1 MKQQTLWTRALIS
14 ARTRAS
20 GAWSVF
26 RYEFIELNWYRWY
39 ALKSYVLSALW
50 IVPFVAV
57 VIELVLVRLAAA
69 VDDWLIATG
78 RIDQAS
84 VLAVTGTAG
93 VSSMLETIIAAS
105 MSFLV
110 FTFGSLLVAIQVA
123 GGQYTPRV
131 IATIFL
137 RDNVVR
143 SCVGLFVVTLL
154 FANRTLRMMGDTVH
168 QLNTFLS
175 ASFGLLSIVTFL
187 FLIDYAARML
197 RPVSI
202 VARVGESGLA
212 VIRSV
217 YPEQTARPGSID
229 SPRELASPERIVDHS
244 GASGAVLAVNLK
256 ALVAQA
262 RRAGGIIEF
271 VPQVG
276 DFLAP
281 GEALFRLY
289 GGASHI
295 DERQLRAEVA
305 IGTERTME
313 QDPTF
318 AFRILVDIALKALS
332 AAINDPT
339 TAVLAIDQ
347 LQRLLRRV
355 GLQDLRGEAICD
367 QAGELRL
374 ILRTPNWEDFVH
386 LACTEI
392 RHCGTGSIQVV
403 RRMRSLLVNLMQT
416 LPPHRHAELRQQ
428 LALLDRAVVAH
439 YKFPEDLALARI
451 PDSQGLGGG
460 LGVQPVNEVQSDD
473 GGEREN

>member
-1 MKQQTLWTRALIS
+1 MKQETLWTRALTS
-14 ARTRAS
+14 AQARSSR
-20 GAWSVF
+20 AWSIF
-26 RYEFIELNWYRWY
+26 KYEFIELNWCRWY

-57 VIELVLVRLAAA
+57 LVEQVLVRLAAA
-69 VDDWLIATG
+69 VDDWLIASGT
-78 RIDQAS
+78 IEQS
-84 VLAVTGTAG
+84 TVLAVTGTAG
-93 VSSMLETIIAAS
+93 VRSVLETIITATL
-105 MSFLV
+105 SFLV
-110 FTFGSLLVAIQVA
+110 FTVGSLLGAIQVA

-154 FANRTLRMMGDTVH
+154 FANRTLRQMDAMAH
-168 QLNTFLS
+168 QMNFLLS
-175 ASFGLLSIVTFL
+175 ACLGLLSIVTFL

-212 VIRSV
+212 VIKGV
-217 YPEQTARPGSID
+217 YPEQTARPGVIESSRKLT
-229 SPRELASPERIVDHS
+229 SPNRIVVHA
-244 GASGAVLAVNLK
+244 GASGAVLAVNLN

-262 RRAGGIIEF
+262 RQAGGIIEF
-271 VPQVG
+271 VPQIG

-281 GEALFRLY
+281 DEALFRLY
-289 GGASHI
+289 GGASGI
-295 DERQLRAEVA
+295 DERQLRADVA

-318 AFRILVDIALKALS
+318 AFRILVDIAIKALS

-355 GLQDLRGEAICD
+355 GLQDLHSDEICD
-367 QAGELRL
+367 KTGELRL
-374 ILRTPNWEDFVH
+374 IFRTPNWEDFVH

-392 RHCGTGSIQVV
+392 RHCGAGSIQVV
-403 RRMRSLLVNLMQT
+403 RRMRSLLVNLIQI

-428 LALLDRAVVAH
+428 LAQLDRTVEAR

-451 PDSQGLGGG
+451 PDSQGLGGR
-460 LGVQPVNEVQSDD
+460 LGVQPVSEVESAD
-473 GGEREN
+473 GGERQR